1 MNHLFFRNFLNNL
14 LLWALHF
21 QKDIIQNSRIRSQ
34 RLHYLD
40 QNFSDTDGFLNS
52 VFLLEK

>member
-1 MNHLFFRNFLNNL
+1 MNHLFSSKILNNL

-21 QKDIIQNSRIRSQ
+21 QKNIIQYSRIRQ

-52 VFLLEK
+52 GFFLEK

>member
-1 MNHLFFRNFLNNL
+1 MNHLFLSKFLNNL
-14 LLWALHF
+14 LLWAQHF
-21 QKDIIQNSRIRSQ
+21 QKNIIQYSRIRQ

-40 QNFSDTDGFLNS
+40 QNFSDTDGFLNL